1 MSGGL
6 VRQKMKYERFLRKR
20 MNSNPKK
27 GPIHFRAPS
36 RIFWRTV
43 RGCVLAMI
51 AYPTGLAGIHCLDQR
66 SNSVDAGNCGKGVQQ
81 SHRCSCVPCNC
92 CDAGWSPTRPSVVQQ
107 LWRG

>member
-27 GPIHFRAPS
+27 GPLHFRAPS

-43 RGCVLAMI
+43 RGCVPHLASFLPPVKLLLSFNMDEL
-51 AYPTGLAGIHCLDQR
+51 LA
-66 SNSVDAGNCGKGVQQ
+66 S
-81 SHRCSCVPCNC
+81 
-92 CDAGWSPTRPSVVQQ
+92 
-107 LWRG
+107 